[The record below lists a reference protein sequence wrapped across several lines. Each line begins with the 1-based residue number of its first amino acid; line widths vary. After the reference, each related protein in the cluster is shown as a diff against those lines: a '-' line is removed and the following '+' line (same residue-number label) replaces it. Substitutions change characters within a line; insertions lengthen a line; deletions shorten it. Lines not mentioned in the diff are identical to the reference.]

1 MTVPDIE
8 DTTGSAAGPQRVV
21 IVGSG
26 FAGFT
31 CARKLCRI
39 LAGAGRETEVVLVT
53 PNDYMLYTPLLPDV
67 AGGLIDPRFVAISLA
82 DALPRVRLVVAEA
95 ESIDPDNKTITV
107 TSQHHGPRELS
118 WDRLVLTP
126 GSVTRLFDIPGLAE
140 HGRGLKTVAEA
151 LYLREQLLRQL
162 ELADHEEDPEV
173 RRARRTVVV
182 VGASYAGTELVAQL
196 RALADAYAARRD
208 FEPSEV
214 RFVLLDMADRVMPE
228 VGEKLS
234 DKVLSVLRSR
244 GIDIRL
250 GISLKELTGDHVV
263 LTDGTTIATYT
274 VAWVTGVTGAPV
286 LGTLG
291 LPMEGGRL
299 VVEPDLR
306 VPGRPDV
313 FAGGDAAAVPDLTK
327 PGKITPPT
335 AQHATRQGKIL
346 ARNVA
351 ASLGIGAAAVYKHR
365 DMGLV
370 VDLGPGFAVA
380 NPVGLPLSGF
390 PAKAVTR
397 AYHTYAVPRGINRWA
412 ITMAYLTNAVTPR
425 PLTLLGLVSPEEAS
439 FGSSEGIPK
448 RT

>member
-1 MTVPDIE
+1 MPDVE
-8 DTTGSAAGPQRVV
+8 SSADRSAGPQRVV

-31 CARKLCRI
+31 CARNLCRL
-39 LAGAGRETEVVLVT
+39 LAKQERDTEVVLVT

-67 AGGLIDPRFVAISLA
+67 AGGLIDPRFVAVSLA
-82 DALPRVRLVVAEA
+82 DALPRVRLIVATA
-95 ESIDPDNKTITV
+95 ESIDLDNKTITL
-107 TSQHHGPRELS
+107 TSEHHAPRELV

-126 GSVTRLFDIPGLAE
+126 GSVTRLFDVPGLPE
-140 HGRGLKTVAEA
+140 YGRGLKTVAEA

-162 ELADHEEDPEV
+162 ELADHEEDPEL

-196 RALADAYAARRD
+196 RALADTYAKRRGFD
-208 FEPSEV
+208 PAEV

-234 DKVLSVLRSR
+234 DKVLTVLRNR

-250 GISLKELTGDHVV
+250 GMSLKELTEDHVV
-263 LTDGTTIATYT
+263 LTDGTRIATHT

-291 LPMEGGRL
+291 LPMERGRL
-299 VVEPDLR
+299 TVGADLR
-306 VPGRPDV
+306 VPGHPDV

-335 AQHATRQGKIL
+335 AQHATRQGKVL

-351 ASLGIGAAAVYKHR
+351 AGLGIGTQTVYKHR

-380 NPVGLPLSGF
+380 NPVGVRLSGL

-397 AYHTYAVPRGINRWA
+397 AYHTYALPRGINRWA
-412 ITMAYLTNAVTPR
+412 ITLTYLTNAFAAR

-439 FGSSEGIPK
+439 FGSSEGI
-448 RT
+448 RH

>member
-1 MTVPDIE
+1 MPDVE
-8 DTTGSAAGPQRVV
+8 SSADRSAGPQRVV

-31 CARKLCRI
+31 CARNLCRL
-39 LAGAGRETEVVLVT
+39 LAKQERDTEVVLVT

-67 AGGLIDPRFVAISLA
+67 AGGLIDPRFVAVSLA
-82 DALPRVRLVVAEA
+82 DALPRVRLIIATA
-95 ESIDPDNKTITV
+95 ESIDLDNKTITL
-107 TSQHHGPRELS
+107 TSEHHTPRELA

-126 GSVTRLFDIPGLAE
+126 GSVTRLFDVPGLAE

-162 ELADHEEDPEV
+162 ELADHEEDPEL

-196 RALADAYAARRD
+196 RALADTYAKRRGFD
-208 FEPSEV
+208 PAEV

-234 DKVLSVLRSR
+234 DKVLTVLRNR

-250 GISLKELTGDHVV
+250 GMSLKELTEDHVV
-263 LTDGTTIATYT
+263 LTDGTRIATHT

-291 LPMEGGRL
+291 LPMERGRL
-299 VVEPDLR
+299 TVGADLR
-306 VPGRPDV
+306 VPGHPDV

-335 AQHATRQGKIL
+335 AQHATRQGKVL

-351 ASLGIGAAAVYKHR
+351 AGLGIGTQTVYKHR

-380 NPVGLPLSGF
+380 NPVGVRLSGL

-397 AYHTYAVPRGINRWA
+397 AYHTYALPRGINRWA
-412 ITMAYLTNAVTPR
+412 ITLTYLTNAFAAR

-439 FGSSEGIPK
+439 FGSSEGI
-448 RT
+448 RH

>member
-1 MTVPDIE
+1 MPDVE
-8 DTTGSAAGPQRVV
+8 SSADRSAGPQRVV

-31 CARKLCRI
+31 CARNLCRL
-39 LAGAGRETEVVLVT
+39 LAKQERDTEVVLVT

-67 AGGLIDPRFVAISLA
+67 AGGLIDPRFVAVSLA
-82 DALPRVRLVVAEA
+82 DALPRVRLIVATA
-95 ESIDPDNKTITV
+95 ESIDLDNKTITL
-107 TSQHHGPRELS
+107 TSEHHTPRELV

-126 GSVTRLFDIPGLAE
+126 GSVTRLFDVPGLPE
-140 HGRGLKTVAEA
+140 YGRGLKTVAEA

-162 ELADHEEDPEV
+162 ELADHEEDPEL

-196 RALADAYAARRD
+196 RALADTYAKRRGFD
-208 FEPSEV
+208 PAEV

-234 DKVLSVLRSR
+234 DKVLTVLRNR

-250 GISLKELTGDHVV
+250 GMSLKELTEDHVV
-263 LTDGTTIATYT
+263 LTDGTRIATHT

-291 LPMEGGRL
+291 LPMERGRL
-299 VVEPDLR
+299 TVGADLR
-306 VPGRPDV
+306 VPGHPDV

-335 AQHATRQGKIL
+335 AQHATRQGKVL

-351 ASLGIGAAAVYKHR
+351 AGLGIGTQTVYKHR

-380 NPVGLPLSGF
+380 NPVGIRLSGL

-397 AYHTYAVPRGINRWA
+397 AYHTYALPRGINRWA
-412 ITMAYLTNAVTPR
+412 ITLTYLTNAFAAR

-439 FGSSEGIPK
+439 FGSSEGI
-448 RT
+448 RH

>member
-1 MTVPDIE
+1 MPDVE
-8 DTTGSAAGPQRVV
+8 SSADRSAGPQRVV

-31 CARKLCRI
+31 CARNLCRL
-39 LAGAGRETEVVLVT
+39 LAKQERDTEVVLVT

-67 AGGLIDPRFVAISLA
+67 AGGLIDPRFVAVSLA
-82 DALPRVRLVVAEA
+82 DALPRVRLIVATA
-95 ESIDPDNKTITV
+95 ESIDLDNKTITL
-107 TSQHHGPRELS
+107 TSEHHAPRELV

-126 GSVTRLFDIPGLAE
+126 GSVTRLFDVPGLPE
-140 HGRGLKTVAEA
+140 YGRGLKTVAEA

-162 ELADHEEDPEV
+162 ELADHEEDPQL

-196 RALADAYAARRD
+196 RALADTYAERRGFD
-208 FEPSEV
+208 PAEV

-234 DKVLSVLRSR
+234 DKVLTVLRNR

-250 GISLKELTGDHVV
+250 GMSLKELTGDHVV
-263 LTDGTTIATYT
+263 LTDGTRIATHT

-291 LPMEGGRL
+291 LPMERGRL
-299 VVEPDLR
+299 TVGADLR
-306 VPGRPDV
+306 VPGHPDV

-335 AQHATRQGKIL
+335 AQHATRQGKVL

-351 ASLGIGAAAVYKHR
+351 AGLGIGTQTVYKHR

-380 NPVGLPLSGF
+380 NPVGVRLSGL

-397 AYHTYAVPRGINRWA
+397 AYHTYALPRGINRWA
-412 ITMAYLTNAVTPR
+412 ITLTYLTNAFAAR

-439 FGSSEGIPK
+439 FGSSEGI
-448 RT
+448 RH